1 MLLQTDVILFLPDG
15 KMPAVAPMLPDKQYQ
30 LFLPIPVNIHYQYI
44 LHLPVRR
51 GFPYVLRLI
60 SFRKSVTVSGFPHIR
75 FHHPEC
81 PVFQNHLAAFIK
93 ELLFVPCNPMRQESS
108 IPPQGEN
115 SSDAYHH
122 CYSTCYHPFCMPD
135 CLIRPRSTGSSSSR
149 TAVPLHCHTHT
160 PYRHSVP
167 CRSSVSIRSLSS
179 GCQSVP

>member
-1 MLLQTDVILFLPDG
+1 MRQLPVPVI
-15 KMPAVAPMLPDKQYQ
+15 
-30 LFLPIPVNIHYQYI
+30 IHYQII
-44 LHLPVRR
+44 LHLPVCRS
-51 GFPYVLRLI
+51 FPYVLRLI
-60 SFRKSVTVSGFPHIR
+60 SFHKWMTVSGFLHIR

-93 ELLFVPCNPMRQESS
+93 ELLFVPGNPMRQKSS

-122 CYSTCYHPFCMPD
+122 CYSTCYNPFCMPD
-135 CLIRPRSTGSSSSR
+135 CLIRPWSTGSSSSR
-149 TAVPLHCHTHT
+149 TAVTHQCHTHT
-160 PYRHSVP
+160 QYRNSIP